1 MRELIPWWG
10 RICAKLVLSRLPA
23 GYATWRGLN
32 LFRHG
37 AMHRVGYALEVF
49 RRHFAHLESIPQRG
63 FVALEIG
70 PGDSLFSGMIA
81 AAHGAMHTY
90 LIDAGP
96 FATTNLRVYQSASQE
111 LRNRGID
118 APSLDGVNDIAE
130 VLRACHASYATQGL
144 SSMREVPSASVDFM
158 WSQAVL
164 EHVRKREFL
173 DTMRECRR
181 ILKSGG
187 ICSHQIDLRDHLGG
201 ALNNLRFSERV
212 WESEIVARS
221 GFYTNRISFGE
232 MLRLFGQAGFVVEVG
247 DVRRWPSLPTP
258 RKRLAREFGAVSDED
273 LLVSDFGV
281 LLR

>member
-10 RICAKLVLSRLPA
+10 RICAKLMLARLPA
-23 GYATWRGLN
+23 GYATWRSLN

-37 AMHRVGYALEVF
+37 AMHRVDYALRVF
-49 RRHFAHLESIPQRG
+49 QRHFARLEGARRGG

-81 AAHGAMHTY
+81 AAHGATHTY

-96 FATTNLRVYQSASQE
+96 FATTDVAVYQRASRE
-111 LRNRGID
+111 LRERGID
-118 APSLDGVNDIAE
+118 APALDAANDFAGV
-130 VLRACHASYATQGL
+130 LSACRTSYGTQGL
-144 SSMREVPSASVDFM
+144 RSMREVPPASVDFM

-173 DTMRECRR
+173 ETMRECRR
-181 ILKSGG
+181 ILRSGG

-212 WESEIVARS
+212 WESEIVANS
-221 GFYTNRISFGE
+221 GFYTNRIPFGE
-232 MLRLFGQAGFVVEVG
+232 MLSLFQQAGFEVEVG
-247 DVRRWPSLPTP
+247 EVHRWPSLPTP
-258 RKRLAREFGAVSDED
+258 RKRLAREFSTVPDAD
-273 LLVSDFGV
+273 LLVADFDV